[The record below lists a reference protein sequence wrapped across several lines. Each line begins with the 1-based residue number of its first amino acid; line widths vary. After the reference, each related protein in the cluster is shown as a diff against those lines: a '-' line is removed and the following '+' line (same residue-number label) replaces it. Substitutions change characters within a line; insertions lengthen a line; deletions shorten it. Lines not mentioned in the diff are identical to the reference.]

1 MESSDQKVW
10 VKYGTGHAVKVSVS
24 PECDV
29 SDLIEAIKGKLSPDL
44 DEFSL
49 GRISLHGPEEGRKEG
64 GEHKDSDF
72 EPDVLVSN
80 ILETKVGTCAR
91 NPILIRTTAQGI
103 YFFIHH
109 IFLHL
114 II

>member
-29 SDLIEAIKGKLSPDL
+29 SDLIKVIKGELS
-44 DEFSL
+44 DELTGVGLSQ
-49 GRISLHGPEEGRKEG
+49 IYLHGPELDRQEG